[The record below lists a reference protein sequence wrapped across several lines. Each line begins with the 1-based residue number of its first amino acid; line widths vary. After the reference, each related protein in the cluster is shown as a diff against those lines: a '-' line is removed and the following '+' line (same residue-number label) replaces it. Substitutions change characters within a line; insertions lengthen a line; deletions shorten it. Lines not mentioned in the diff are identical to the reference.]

1 MGSINKGR
9 STADIEG
16 DFFAFIIGARP
27 NPLRLIRNLRDLGG
41 NRGMKHMLD
50 YLAEH
55 GDIGLLGYEQL
66 GIGSW
71 VQYWRSFDHLEAFA
85 KNKGHP
91 HLEVWRNYFK
101 RVGKSARTGIWH
113 ESFLVRAG
121 GYESIYTNMPDVGLA
136 KASNVVAVGDST
148 TARNRL
154 KTTKAWRPV
163 GCDPTVSPTAAS
175 RPLFVGQR
183 VPDPGEESRTS
194 STRPRCASRSAL
206 RDHRPFATG
215 RSPRGRH
222 PRGRSPERRVPT
234 RRGRRVRA
242 RARAARRWFGRVRWT
257 CASPSPRQ
265 RDRRPSRVDL
275 RRRRTGRTG
284 SHRSSPS

>member
-1 MGSINKGR
+1 
-9 STADIEG
+9 
-16 DFFAFIIGARP
+16 
-27 NPLRLIRNLRDLGG
+27 
-41 NRGMKHMLD
+41 
-50 YLAEH
+50 
-55 GDIGLLGYEQL
+55 
-66 GIGSW
+66 
-71 VQYWRSFDHLEAFA
+71 
-85 KNKGHP
+85 
-91 HLEVWRNYFK
+91 
-101 RVGKSARTGIWH
+101 
-113 ESFLVRAG
+113 
-121 GYESIYTNMPDVGLA
+121 MPDVGLA

-275 RRRRTGRTG
+275 RRGRTGRTVATDRRRRDRGRHRHSRGGEAVEQADVVRRQAVAPHLARPG
-284 SHRSSPS
+284 SSRYPGDSAATIDATGDGWNAPMNLRTDALAPASSIRPERCASASGTCPR